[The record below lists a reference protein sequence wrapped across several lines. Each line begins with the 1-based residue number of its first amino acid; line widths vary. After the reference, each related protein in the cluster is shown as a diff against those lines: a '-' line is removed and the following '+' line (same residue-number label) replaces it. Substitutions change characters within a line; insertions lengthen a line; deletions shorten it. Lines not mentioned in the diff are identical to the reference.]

1 MAPRVTSELL
11 LVGSLPTDS
20 ADSSL
25 RAAAGFGRQ
34 PGPDGDQTMREH
46 ARVVR
51 SILPPGRTSVL

>member
-1 MAPRVTSELL
+1 MASRVNSELL
-11 LVGSLPTDS
+11 LVGSLPADS

-34 PGPDGDQTMREH
+34 PGTDGDQTVGEH
-46 ARVVR
+46 VRVVR